1 LVLLGVAAAL
11 VRYFSGGDDPDRAA
25 GRGSGPGFR
34 RGGPN
39 QTVPVRL
46 VTAERRDIDVYQR
59 ALGTVTP
66 LNTVT
71 VRSRLDGE
79 LVRVLFGEGQH
90 VRAGQ
95 LLAEIDPRPYEAQLA
110 QALGQQAEN
119 RARLENARADLARL
133 QAVARARHAAAGSS
147 QESLVAQF
155 GARCNPTR
163 RRSTRRN

>member
-1 LVLLGVAAAL
+1 MLAAAAVL
-11 VRYFSGGDDPDRAA
+11 VRYFSGGDDADRAA
-25 GRGSGPGFR
+25 PRAGGPGFR
-34 RGGPN
+34 RGGPD
-39 QTVPVRL
+39 QAVPVRL
-46 VTAERRDIDVYQR
+46 VTARRRDIDVHLR

-79 LVRVLFGEGQH
+79 LVRVLFSEGQH

-95 LLAEIDPRPYEAQLA
+95 LLAEIDPRPYEAQLG

-133 QAVARARHAAAGSS
+133 QK
-147 QESLVAQF
+147 LVEE
-155 GARCNPTR
+155 GLVTR
-163 RRSTRRN
+163 QQVSGQ